1 MMGDLITIL
10 QLIQKMEQGNLIP
23 TEQVETIADE
33 LLSVM
38 SNRLTKG
45 VFEILQDLLNQINS
59 NKDNPLFID
68 IM

>member
-1 MMGDLITIL
+1 MGDLITIL

-38 SNRLTKG
+38 RNKLTKG
-45 VFEILQDLLNQINS
+45 VVNIFEDLLDQINS
-59 NKDNPLFID
+59 NNNNPLFID

>member
-45 VFEILQDLLNQINS
+45 VFQTLQDLLNQINS

>member
-1 MMGDLITIL
+1 
-10 QLIQKMEQGNLIP
+10 MEQGNLIP

>member
-23 TEQVETIADE
+23 TDQVETISEE
-33 LLSVM
+33 LLAVM

>member
-1 MMGDLITIL
+1 MIGDLITIL

-45 VFEILQDLLNQINS
+45 VFQTLQDLLNQINS

>member
-1 MMGDLITIL
+1 MGDLITIL

-45 VFEILQDLLNQINS
+45 VFQTLQDLLNQINS